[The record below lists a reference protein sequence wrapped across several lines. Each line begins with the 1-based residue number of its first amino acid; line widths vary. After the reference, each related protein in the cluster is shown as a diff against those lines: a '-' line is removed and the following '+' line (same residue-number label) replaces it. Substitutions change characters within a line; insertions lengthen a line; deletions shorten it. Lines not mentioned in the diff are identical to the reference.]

1 MRGVRAL
8 APSLLA
14 VVLLVIPAGMA
25 ASGCAPAAAPVELEE
40 ATPDAA
46 SLAPDPAA
54 EEMRSLRAQQL
65 FVRGMT
71 YAQTGDEGAA
81 LDLYAQALRLAP
93 DSPAILAASAELYE
107 ENGDY
112 VTARY
117 HLSKAHALAPQNI
130 HYALQLAGVQ
140 AEMGERGQA
149 ALLYADILEQAPERL
164 DARYDLARIYMME
177 GETAKAAA
185 TYERILQENNGDRAV
200 RRQLLNLY
208 NQLDDLANAERI
220 VTDMLEDEPQQ
231 ADLRRTMAD
240 IRLKQGRREEAAGH
254 LLSILEQN
262 PRDVQWWI
270 YAARTLRD
278 GGGLPEAGNVAEK
291 GLAIFPN
298 ALELR
303 KIAGEAAAANGRH
316 AEAVRHFEEAV
327 RIAAEDAYGN
337 EAELGGLRSTLGSL
351 YARMGDD
358 VSARA
363 SYEAALQHMN
373 EAAKQ
378 PNASARLL
386 ERLGD
391 VYEALG
397 YETSAAEAWRRA
409 LEINPNLPELH
420 KKLERK

>member
-1 MRGVRAL
+1 MRRVRAIVT
-8 APSLLA
+8 S
-14 VVLLVIPAGMA
+14 LLVIALPAIPMGMA
-25 ASGCAPAAAPVELEE
+25 ASGCAPAAAPVEIEE
-40 ATPDAA
+40 AVPGAL
-46 SLAPDPAA
+46 SFAPDPMK

-71 YAQTGDEGAA
+71 YAQTGDQGAA
-81 LDLYAQALRLAP
+81 LDLYAQALRLSP

-117 HLSKAHALAPQNI
+117 HLSQAHALAPQNI
-130 HYALQLAGVQ
+130 HYALQLAGVH

-149 ALLYADILEQAPERL
+149 ALLYADILEQAPEHL

-208 NQLDDLANAERI
+208 DQLDDWANAERI
-220 VTDMLEDEPQQ
+220 LTDMLKDEPQN
-231 ADLRRTMAD
+231 ADLRRTMAE
-240 IRLKQGRREEAAGH
+240 IRLKQGRHEEAAEH

-262 PRDVQWWI
+262 PRDVQWWA
-270 YAARTLRD
+270 YAARALRD
-278 GGGLPEAGNVAEK
+278 GGGLASAGVVAEK

-298 ALELR
+298 ALELH
-303 KIAGEAAAANGRH
+303 KIAGNAAMADGRR

-337 EAELGGLRSTLGSL
+337 EAELGRLHSTLGSL
-351 YARMGDD
+351 YARMGDELL
-358 VSARA
+358 ARE
-363 SYEAALQHMN
+363 SYEAALRHMN
-373 EAAKQ
+373 EAAQQ
-378 PNASARLL
+378 PNASANLL

-391 VYEALG
+391 VYKALG
-397 YETSAAEAWRRA
+397 YEESAAEAWRRA
-409 LEINPNLPELH
+409 LEINPNLPALH
-420 KKLERK
+420 KKLDRK